1 MMQSENNNNQEIP
14 EVDVEVVTEG
24 DGGIEAP
31 ETVETVADD
40 ETPVSRRAAKGHLAL
55 VGLIGLLV
63 VGGVAAYVFLFKP
76 GSGNAE
82 VVVAEVQAE
91 TPTPVAVT
99 SRNPRDD
106 GVPVDNPQPDGE
118 LNALQVAER
127 EVTAID
133 ASSVDDIDVNEGA
146 ESTIASDTII
156 QETIATTDAI
166 QTDPLSDVP
175 VERDT
180 LPPDA
185 DTLPA
190 QTDLESS
197 EFPEVYGNDDVIT
210 PIDASDGTESGAVV
224 DAAGDGL
231 ESADAQDADII
242 IDESNDAAATV
253 IAVPEGQPGEP
264 AATTEEAPT
273 ATVQSSDTLPEA
285 GVNDDTGE
293 VSSGISNSVAVPSDG
308 DVDFET
314 ARGTADND
322 ELNALEA
329 SLQSITAALEE
340 ERAAAASLRGQLREQ
355 QSSYEARLSDQ
366 AANFETRLA
375 EMQARI
381 EEASSPAIDANTASA
396 SLVLVE
402 LSNKA
407 DAGMAFES
415 ELGVLAQYIRAAPEL
430 ERLSVYAESGVATA
444 EELRRDF
451 RVAAR
456 DGLNAALSN
465 SPEGFMGRISATFG
479 LRPAT
484 PQPGDS
490 ASAVISRME
499 AAVRSSD
506 FALALREREALNEA
520 GRTATSQWA
529 EQTQRYIAVQ
539 EALTVMRQR
548 LISAQRSRG

>member
-1 MMQSENNNNQEIP
+1 MMQSENNDNQEIP

-242 IDESNDAAATV
+242 IDESNDAAATE